1 MLPTSQG
8 NTDRTTDRTHADS
21 ALPRPAC
28 VQVQYRITGDPRDY
42 QRLAAAT
49 APQLARL
56 PGLCWKLWL
65 FDPLSGD
72 AAGIY
77 LFSDAAAAAAFLAG
91 PTLSG
96 LRQHPAIAGVSARCL
111 GVLTDLSLTTFGAR
125 AGL

>member
-1 MLPTSQG
+1 MLPMSQR
-8 NTDRTTDRTHADS
+8 NNADS
-21 ALPRPAC
+21 AVARPVC
-28 VQVQYRITGDPRDY
+28 VQVQYRVTGDPRDY
-42 QRLAAAT
+42 QSLAAAT

-65 FDPLSGD
+65 LDPLSGD

-91 PTLSG
+91 PALSG
-96 LRQHPAIAGVSARCL
+96 LRQHPAIAGVSARSL

>member
-1 MLPTSQG
+1 MLPTSQKSPG
-8 NTDRTTDRTHADS
+8 TATDRTPADS
-21 ALPRPAC
+21 ALPRSAC
-28 VQVQYRITGDPRDY
+28 VQVQYRFTGDPRDY
-42 QRLAAAT
+42 QSLAAAA
-49 APQLARL
+49 APRLARL

-65 FDPLSGD
+65 LDPPTGD

-96 LRQHPAIAGVSARCL
+96 LREHPGIADVSARSL

>member
-1 MLPTSQG
+1 MLPTSQR
-8 NTDRTTDRTHADS
+8 NTADS
-21 ALPRPAC
+21 AVARPAC
-28 VQVQYRITGDPRDY
+28 VQVQYRVTGDPRDY

-65 FDPLSGD
+65 FDPSSGD

-77 LFSDAAAAAAFLAG
+77 LFNDAAAAEAFLAS
-91 PTLSG
+91 PALSG
-96 LRQHPAIAGVSARCL
+96 LRQHRAIADVSARSL